1 MPEGWVHDEIN
12 AVVEAYF
19 ILLDRYQASQP
30 LNKAQVIRILRQGPL
45 FGRTGASIS
54 RKFENINAI
63 LKEHGSPRLPG
74 HAAHNVQKALR
85 MRVLEYLEYVEER
98 PTADPVELERRV
110 AALRARGPS
119 LRPSG
124 HRAPQRTARQQ
135 SAYARNPMVKAWVLQ
150 EAKGRC
156 ELCMQ
161 PGPFQLSD
169 GELFLEVHH
178 VRPLTQDGPDTTDNA
193 VAVCPNCHR
202 RLHLANDAQEQRERL
217 YTQVPRLVGQ

>member
-74 HAAHNVQKALR
+74 HAADSVLSSGGKATVASCCCYA
-85 MRVLEYLEYVEER
+85 VLASSCAGSSSSAGLK
-98 PTADPVELERRV
+98 
-110 AALRARGPS
+110 S
-119 LRPSG
+119 LR
-124 HRAPQRTARQQ
+124 
-135 SAYARNPMVKAWVLQ
+135 
-150 EAKGRC
+150 
-156 ELCMQ
+156 
-161 PGPFQLSD
+161 SD
-169 GELFLEVHH
+169 TSLM
-178 VRPLTQDGPDTTDNA
+178 
-193 VAVCPNCHR
+193 
-202 RLHLANDAQEQRERL
+202 
-217 YTQVPRLVGQ
+217 